1 MLKRYTREEM
11 GQVWTQ
17 ENRFQQMLKVEKAVA
32 QAQAKMGLIP
42 ASAGKAIQQK
52 ANFKLKNIQQ
62 KEKKTRHDVTAF
74 VEEVISHVG
83 QPAGSYVHWGLTS
96 SDVLDTALALQLKS
110 AGEVLKKSFAQL
122 EKALIVQS
130 QKHADTLCCGRTHG
144 IRAEPLTF
152 GLKLAGFLLELKRNK
167 ERVLLAIKQAMTG
180 KMSGAVG
187 AYNTLPPNLEKQVCR
202 ALKLSP
208 EPIATQVIPRD
219 RHAEIILSLALTA
232 SGLERLSV
240 EMRHLQRSEVR
251 EVAEAFGSHQTG
263 SSAMPHKK
271 NPIYSENVTGL
282 ARLIRSYTVPALE
295 NIALWHERDISH
307 SSVERVILPSAFILC
322 DFALHRMAE
331 VIRNLQVDKNRM
343 LKNLKDGEGTML
355 SSLWLTALVKKG
367 MPRSQAYR
375 LIQQASFSLKSGESL
390 LQNLSQNKQVL
401 EYLLNPTEIQQ
412 LSSVKKQE
420 EEIGK
425 RVKSFLQAQ
434 KKS

>member
-401 EYLLNPTEIQQ
+401 EYLNPTEIQQ